1 VKGEKNPYT
10 DILKDAEQAV
20 SELENEIMAAYG
32 IPLFVTEGGRKALLQ
47 WPADPDKMSPEEMQV
62 LIDTRGE
69 EAVNAWL
76 AEHFSALAERD
87 DLEGA

>member
-1 VKGEKNPYT
+1 MRK
-10 DILKDAEQAV
+10 AQ
-20 SELENEIMAAYG
+20 ELVEEREAKLFASYG
-32 IPLFVTEGGRKALLQ
+32 MPLFVTEGGDKALLT

-76 AEHFSALAERD
+76 QQHFMNAGQEPQ
-87 DLEGA
+87 